1 MTDRDILYR
10 AILDSPEDDTLRLV
24 YADAL
29 EEGGDPQRAAFVRE
43 QVQLSHV
50 PEYEPAWVRARARG
64 CARGPAFNPMWTLEL
79 ELPDGADWARDP
91 FRRGLPAAVQVRD
104 GEAFVERADEL
115 FTRYPIEA
123 IELSIVRLKNARE
136 FAECSWLERLTALSL
151 VQGASQQAIRPL
163 MASEQ
168 FTRLQEL
175 HVGSEL
181 TTPATVAA
189 VVRSKV
195 FKQLT
200 ALGVRADRPQAGSL
214 ANELA
219 RLTKPTALK
228 KLDLSGNR
236 LNEETLAGLVVS
248 PAVVA
253 VEDLDLSDNNLGA
266 GSVAAL
272 AGGALPAIRSLHLLR
287 TRPQEDG
294 VAALAGAAF
303 FPELR
308 SLSLGGNNLGPAT
321 ATAIARA
328 PADNLRVL
336 DLRENRIGD
345 RGARSLAES
354 PHLVNLIQLDLAEA
368 HLGDAGAEALADSPH
383 LGGLLYLNLYGNPIS
398 TRAADRLRER
408 FGDRV
413 FLPEE

>member
-43 QVQLSHV
+43 QVELSHL
-50 PEYEPAWVRARARG
+50 PEYDPAWVRTRARART
-64 CARGPAFNPMWTLEL
+64 FNPMLAVEL
-79 ELPDGADWARDP
+79 ELPEGIEWVLPP
-91 FRRGLPAAVQVRD
+91 FRRGLPAAVQADD
-104 GEAFVERADEL
+104 GAVFVKHAEEL
-115 FTRYPIEA
+115 FSHYPIEA
-123 IELSIVRLKNARE
+123 LELVTIRPPDTRE
-136 FAECSWLERLTALSL
+136 FPACPWLERLTALSL
-151 VQGASQQAIRPL
+151 VKGAGGPTVRQL
-163 MASEQ
+163 LASPHL
-168 FTRLQEL
+168 TRLREL
-175 HVGSEL
+175 HVGSGL

-200 ALGVRADRPQAGSL
+200 ALGVRADRPAAGSL

-219 RLTKPTALK
+219 RLTTPPALK

-236 LNEETLAGLVVS
+236 LTEEVLARLVAS

-266 GSVAAL
+266 ESVTAL
-272 AGGALPAIRSLHLLR
+272 AAGELPALRALHLLR

-294 VAALAGAAF
+294 VAALTAAAF

-308 SLSLGGNNLGPAT
+308 SLSLGGNNLGPST

-345 RGARSLAES
+345 RGARSLADS
-354 PHLVNLIQLDLAEA
+354 PHLANLIQLDLAEA
-368 HLGDAGAEALADSPH
+368 HLGDAGAAALADSPH
-383 LGGLLYLNLYGNPIS
+383 LGGLFSLNLYGNPTIS

-413 FLPEE
+413 FLPE